1 MMNLK
6 PSSHFLEK
14 KKILILQILSF
25 NNRLSLRKFSKKLR
39 WSLPTPYRKQI
50 RSQNEDGGI
59 VVKVE
64 IPRSSRTTIRC
75 LAVVISRMVVASYDG
90 NTGNATLIHPGQA
103 ERPLHRCSL
112 LCANGQSW
120 KNRKS
125 YRLIPVIF
133 IDPLYRRCPISLFRE
148 AVQQSNVN

>member
-1 MMNLK
+1 MTNPK
-6 PSSHFLEK
+6 TSHFLEK
-14 KKILILQILSF
+14 NINTNLQSF
-25 NNRLSLRKFSKKLR
+25 DNHFSLQEKLR
-39 WSLPTPYRKQI
+39 WTLFIPRIESKFDPKRTRTF
-50 RSQNEDGGI
+50 DDGI

-64 IPRSSRTTIRC
+64 IPHRSSRTTIRC
-75 LAVVISRMVVASYDG
+75 LAVVISRMVVASYDR

-133 IDPLYRRCPISLFRE
+133 IDPLHRRFPSFERLCN
-148 AVQQSNVN
+148 ANVD

>member
-1 MMNLK
+1 M
-6 PSSHFLEK
+6 
-14 KKILILQILSF
+14 Q
-25 NNRLSLRKFSKKLR
+25 KFSKKNRIYSVLK
-39 WSLPTPYRKQI
+39 KQI
-50 RSQNEDGGI
+50 RSQNGRF
-59 VVKVE
+59 VRRWNLVRKR
-64 IPRSSRTTIRC
+64 RSLGSKSRTTIRC

-125 YRLIPVIF
+125 YRRIPVIF
-133 IDPLYRRCPISLFRE
+133 INPLSILHVRFRLISLFGE
-148 AVQQSNVN
+148 AV